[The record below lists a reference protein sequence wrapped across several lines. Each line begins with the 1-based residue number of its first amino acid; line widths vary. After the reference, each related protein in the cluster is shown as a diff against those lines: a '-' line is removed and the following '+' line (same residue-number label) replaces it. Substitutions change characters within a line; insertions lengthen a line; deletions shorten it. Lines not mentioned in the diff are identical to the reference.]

1 MLRPPQAPC
10 AANSC
15 LDDARFDWCT
25 GTVPPRVLTCDARME
40 WFNIFRQLVAK
51 GEEVD
56 LIKFN
61 EDYDANIC
69 ERIAARH
76 GMTFSTD
83 REHDTAFLRKKQQN

>member
-1 MLRPPQAPC
+1 MI
-10 AANSC
+10 AAHNAVNSC
-15 LDDARFDWCT
+15 LDGALVGWFTR
-25 GTVPPRVLTCDARME
+25 TVPPRVLTCDARME

-56 LIKFN
+56 LVKFN
-61 EDYDANIC
+61 QDYDANIC

-83 REHDTAFLRKKQQN
+83 REHDTPRS